1 MAQKKSEIEIKQS
14 KKNKLETSISNPDDE
29 RNIPNLRKEL
39 REVATE
45 ILNLTTIEESFTT
58 NLEMIISSLDAKNNE
73 RLEIAK
79 QYSDLIQNENDII
92 KYKYTLEDMIFII
105 NEYQYKNNESSNV
118 EKTNG
123 SVTQKSSLSKKD
135 KGNNLI
141 AEQQKLFKR
150 FNGYTMRI
158 DDYSFYNLNNSYLAK
173 GVNLSVGMLLFD
185 SNRKLNEQKEKIISE
200 KEFLSAYEK
209 ASIETILKMADN
221 KLSMLFEQNA
231 LIAHINTMF
240 KNMKKE
246 TNQYYNSKENPKE
259 DSEKKKFKFEE
270 DKDFQALSQLQK
282 NKYIFNS
289 NTKDIILNFLQE
301 GVYSE
306 DPFLKNHPVDKTLKI
321 EFRFAK
327 NNPHWQ
333 IIIDTLE
340 ELEKENEIFEQK
352 DKKPKNKED
361 SKNSENS
368 NDFTFNLDN
377 LAMFKRKEKISN
389 KKN

>member
-1 MAQKKSEIEIKQS
+1 LAQKKSEIEIKQS